1 MRARFPARAQSC
13 LSSDSSAIKLPMT
26 DEQTIQRIR
35 ELRAR
40 ELSPKEIAR
49 TLNIRPAIVADLV
62 RKLAAEQNASDTE
75 RIDCLLNAGWSTG
88 LKINK
93 HPECHDPDAEESAG
107 GLVTALVARR
117 RRHRRGA
124 TVCVYLLDVYCLGV
138 KNAIGPNTVDEQAL
152 RRRIVHL
159 FSGYQAPPVAAPIEL
174 VRDLVLGAAEYAQ
187 RLGFAPHP
195 DFEQA
200 RGHLGAWTGPSAITF
215 GDNGKPTYVS
225 GPYDD
230 ADRILSTL
238 RRAVGPKGFNYTIG
252 IDLGELPL
260 TG

>member
-1 MRARFPARAQSC
+1 
-13 LSSDSSAIKLPMT
+13 MT

-35 ELRAR
+35 ELRAHG
-40 ELSPKEIAR
+40 LSPKQIAR

-62 RKLAAEQNASDTE
+62 RKLAAERDANDTE

-93 HPECHDPDAEESAG
+93 HPEWHDPGAEESAG
-107 GLVTALVARR
+107 GLVTAVVART
-117 RRHRRGA
+117 RRHRRDA
-124 TVCVYLLDVYCLGV
+124 TLCVYLLDVYCLGV

-152 RRRIVHL
+152 RRRIDHL
-159 FSGYQAPPVAAPIEL
+159 FGGYPAPPVAAPIEL

-195 DFEQA
+195 DFQQA

-215 GDNGKPTYVS
+215 GDNGKPNYVS

-230 ADRILSTL
+230 ADCILSTL

-252 IDLGELPL
+252 IDLSELPL